1 MMHTLFLF
9 MMGLLR
15 AGYAESQGVFV
26 AQPKRLEAPPEPV
39 GHFN

>member
-1 MMHTLFLF
+1 

-26 AQPKRLEAPPEPV
+26 GQPQRLEAPPEPV
-39 GHFN
+39 GRFN